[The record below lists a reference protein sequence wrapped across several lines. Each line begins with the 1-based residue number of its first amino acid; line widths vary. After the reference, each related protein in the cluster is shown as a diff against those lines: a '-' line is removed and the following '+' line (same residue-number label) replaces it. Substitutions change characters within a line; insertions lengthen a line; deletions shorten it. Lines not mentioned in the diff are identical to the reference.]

1 MNSSPYLIC
10 RDGIYYF
17 RKVCPKDLQ
26 PLLGCKEITKSLR
39 TASKHLAKK
48 LAITMATDIEKLFAE
63 ITNGLDLLKPQQVEI
78 VAAHV
83 YKQQITALTKEAL
96 EDFKDRTESQEEWE
110 GFHARTFRQEVKANL
125 RKSRYESVEPDAD
138 RLIEINGLVIDKHSA
153 LYNQFCRAIL
163 IGLDQVYADA
173 QKIVNG
179 DFEDSAF
186 NFESADSPSIQS
198 ENQAITLQVA
208 AAKYLGDYQNE
219 WSVKHYRSQKAKLD
233 HFIAFMGNGD
243 LANGGRRGLDQAA
256 TSDVRDYKELLQST
270 PSNAQKKYPDLS
282 VIEVAE
288 AARQAGD
295 SLLGTTSINNY
306 IQCVSTLYSWA
317 AKELDYQ
324 GKNHF
329 KGRTKRVSGKSKSD
343 ERHPFSRV
351 QLAKFFTSPLYTG
364 CQSLSS
370 SYQKGENIYVDSSKY
385 WVPLIGFYTGMR
397 LQEILQLYV
406 EDVYQANGV
415 WVLDLN
421 TNHDDKKL
429 KTDQSKRVIPIHDDL
444 VTAGLIEFRNRREG
458 NESQRLFP
466 DALLSGDGTYSSTFS
481 KWFGRYLKKIDIKTD
496 KTSFHSFRHNTKD
509 FFRAAEISDELSEHY
524 LGRLTGKT
532 GEAYGSGHNVES
544 FAKAVAKIK
553 FSDYLDVNILKGLN
567 R

>member
-1 MNSSPYLIC
+1 
-10 RDGIYYF
+10 
-17 RKVCPKDLQ
+17 
-26 PLLGCKEITKSLR
+26 
-39 TASKHLAKK
+39 
-48 LAITMATDIEKLFAE
+48 MATDIEKLFAE

-96 EDFKDRTESQEEWE
+96 KDFKDRTKKQQEWE
-110 GFHARTFRQEVKANL
+110 GFHARAFRQEVKTDL
-125 RKSRYESVEPDAD
+125 KKSHYESVEPNAD
-138 RLIEINGLVIDKHSA
+138 RLIEINGLVIEKHSA

-163 IGLDQVYADA
+163 IGLDQVYEGA
-173 QKIVNG
+173 QKIVKG
-179 DFEDSAF
+179 DFENPEF
-186 NFESADSPSIQS
+186 NFESADFPVVQNESESVTLKIAAEKYLS
-198 ENQAITLQVA
+198 EN
-208 AAKYLGDYQNE
+208 KRE
-219 WSVKHYRSQKAKLD
+219 WAEKHYFSQKAKLD
-233 HFIAFMGNGD
+233 HFMAFIGEGD
-243 LANGGRRGLDQAA
+243 LAKGERLGLDQVL
-256 TSDVRDYKELLQST
+256 TNDVRRYKELLQST
-270 PSNAQKKYPDLS
+270 PTNAQKKYPGLS

-288 AARQAGD
+288 AARQAAD
-295 SLLGTTSINNY
+295 PLLGTTSINNY

-351 QLAKFFTSPLYTG
+351 QLAKFFTSPLYAG

-370 SYQKGENIYVDSSKY
+370 SYQKGENIYIDSSKY

-444 VTAGLIEFRNRREG
+444 VTAGLIEFRNRQEE
-458 NESQRLFP
+458 NERQRLFP
-466 DALLSGDGTYSSTFS
+466 DAALSGDGTYSSIFS
-481 KWFGRYLKKIDIKTD
+481 KWFSRYLKKIDIKTD
-496 KTSFHSFRHNTKD
+496 KTSFHSFRHNMKD

-532 GEAYGSGHNVES
+532 GEAYGSGHAVGS

-553 FSDYLDVNILKGLN
+553 FSDYRNI

>member
-1 MNSSPYLIC
+1 M
-10 RDGIYYF
+10 
-17 RKVCPKDLQ
+17 Q

-39 TASKHLAKK
+39 TASKNLAKK

-96 EDFKDRTESQEEWE
+96 EDFKDRTENQEEWE

-125 RKSRYESVEPDAD
+125 KKSRYESVEPDAD
-138 RLIEINGLVIDKHSA
+138 RLIEINGLVIEKHSA

-163 IGLDQVYADA
+163 IGLDQVYEGAE
-173 QKIVNG
+173 KIIKG
-179 DFEDSAF
+179 DFENPEF
-186 NFESADSPSIQS
+186 NFESTDGAAVQNESQSVTLKIAVEKYLS
-198 ENQAITLQVA
+198 EN
-208 AAKYLGDYQNE
+208 KREWGD
-219 WSVKHYRSQKAKLD
+219 KHYLSQKAKLD
-233 HFIAFMGNGD
+233 HFMAFMGEGN
-243 LANGGRRGLDQAA
+243 LAIGERLGLGQVL
-256 TSDVRDYKELLQST
+256 THDVRRYKELLQST
-270 PSNAQKKYPDLS
+270 PTNPQKKYPDLS
-282 VIEVAE
+282 VIEVVI

-295 SLLGTTSINNY
+295 PLLGTTSINNY

-329 KGRTKRVSGKSKSD
+329 KGRTKRVSGKSKSN
-343 ERHPFSRV
+343 ERHPFSRA
-351 QLAKFFTSPLYTG
+351 QLVTFFTSPLYTG
-364 CQSLSS
+364 CRSLSS
-370 SYQKGENIYVDSSKY
+370 SHQKGDKIYIDSSKY

-444 VTAGLIEFRNRREG
+444 VKAGFVEFRNHQEEK
-458 NESQRLFP
+458 ESQRLFP
-466 DALLSGDGTYSSTFS
+466 DAVLSGDGTYSSTFS
-481 KWFGRYLKKIDIKTD
+481 KWFSRYLDHIGIKTD
-496 KTSFHSFRHNTKD
+496 KTSFHSFRHNMKD
-509 FFRAAEISDELSEHY
+509 FFRAAGISDELSEHY

-532 GEAYGSGHNVES
+532 GEAYGSGHTVENVAE
-544 FAKAVAKIK
+544 AVAKIK

>member
-1 MNSSPYLIC
+1 
-10 RDGIYYF
+10 
-17 RKVCPKDLQ
+17 
-26 PLLGCKEITKSLR
+26 
-39 TASKHLAKK
+39 
-48 LAITMATDIEKLFAE
+48 MATDIEKLFAE
-63 ITNGLDLLKPQQVEI
+63 ITNGLDLLKPKQVEI

-96 EDFKDRTESQEEWE
+96 KDFKDRTKKQQEWE
-110 GFHARTFRQEVKANL
+110 GFHARAFRQEVKINL
-125 RKSRYESVEPDAD
+125 QKSHSSRNPNAD
-138 RLIEINGLVIDKHSA
+138 RLIEINGLVIEKHSA

-163 IGLDQVYADA
+163 IGLDQVYEDA

-179 DFEDSAF
+179 NFEDPVF
-186 NFESADSPSIQS
+186 NFESADSPGVQS
-198 ENQAITLQVA
+198 ENQAVTLQVA
-208 AAKYLGDYQNE
+208 AAKYLGDYQNG

-233 HFIAFMGNGD
+233 HFIAFMGDGD
-243 LANGGRRGLDQAA
+243 LASGGRRGLDQAS

-295 SLLGTTSINNY
+295 PLLGTTSINNY

-317 AKELDYQ
+317 ATELDYQ

-370 SYQKGENIYVDSSKY
+370 SYQKGENIYIDSSKY

-444 VTAGLIEFRNRREG
+444 VTAGLIEFKNRQEE
-458 NESQRLFP
+458 NERQRLFP
-466 DALLSGDGTYSSTFS
+466 DAALSGDGTYSSTFS
-481 KWFGRYLKKIDIKTD
+481 KWFSRYLKKIDIKTD

-553 FSDYLDVNILKGLN
+553 FSDYLDVNILKRLD

>member
-1 MNSSPYLIC
+1 
-10 RDGIYYF
+10 
-17 RKVCPKDLQ
+17 LQ

-173 QKIVNG
+173 QKIVDG

-186 NFESADSPSIQS
+186 NFESADSPAVQS
-198 ENQAITLQVA
+198 ENQAVTLQVA
-208 AAKYLGDYQNE
+208 AAKYLGDYQNG

-233 HFIAFMGNGD
+233 HFIAFMGDGD

-270 PSNAQKKYPDLS
+270 PSNAQKKYPGLS

-306 IQCVSTLYSWA
+306 IHCVSTLYSWA
-317 AKELDYQ
+317 ATELDYQ
-324 GKNHF
+324 GKIIS
-329 KGRTKRVSGKSKSD
+329 KG
-343 ERHPFSRV
+343 ELN
-351 QLAKFFTSPLYTG
+351 QLAVRVRVMKG
-364 CQSLSS
+364 ILS
-370 SYQKGENIYVDSSKY
+370 
-385 WVPLIGFYTGMR
+385 
-397 LQEILQLYV
+397 V
-406 EDVYQANGV
+406 EC
-415 WVLDLN
+415 
-421 TNHDDKKL
+421 
-429 KTDQSKRVIPIHDDL
+429 S
-444 VTAGLIEFRNRREG
+444 
-458 NESQRLFP
+458 
-466 DALLSGDGTYSSTFS
+466 
-481 KWFGRYLKKIDIKTD
+481 
-496 KTSFHSFRHNTKD
+496 
-509 FFRAAEISDELSEHY
+509 
-524 LGRLTGKT
+524 
-532 GEAYGSGHNVES
+532 
-544 FAKAVAKIK
+544 
-553 FSDYLDVNILKGLN
+553 
-567 R
+567 